1 MKLFLTK
8 CIAILFLAGCS
19 SLENLKTNF
28 ELRMLSKP
36 DVAYI
41 VKSGDSVWS
50 IALKYNIDPQNII
63 VSNNLSKPFRIFPGE
78 KLFLSE
84 DVNNTILAVDDL
96 LSSWERPIKS
106 NKKPKIQGSYWL
118 VFNEQ
123 KGSSIFAAQKGKV
136 VVSGPDIPGY
146 GNLVMISHPNGFISL
161 YAHCQNIFVETGET
175 VSQGMV
181 IAQVGS
187 SETSSPMLRFQLRK
201 NGTPVKAKS
210 IKF

>member
-1 MKLFLTK
+1 M
-8 CIAILFLAGCS
+8 
-19 SLENLKTNF
+19 
-28 ELRMLSKP
+28 
-36 DVAYI
+36 
-41 VKSGDSVWS
+41 
-50 IALKYNIDPQNII
+50 
-63 VSNNLSKPFRIFPGE
+63 
-78 KLFLSE
+78 SE

-96 LSSWERPIKS
+96 LSSWERPIRS

-175 VSQGMV
+175 VSQGKV

-201 NGTPVKAKS
+201 NGTPVKAKT

>member
-1 MKLFLTK
+1 MKLFLIK

-84 DVNNTILAVDDL
+84 DVNNTILAVDNL
-96 LSSWERPIKS
+96 LSSWKRPIKS

-175 VSQGMV
+175 VSQGKV

>member
-1 MKLFLTK
+1 MKLFLIK

-36 DVAYI
+36 DVPYI

-84 DVNNTILAVDDL
+84 DVNNTILAVDNL
-96 LSSWERPIKS
+96 LSSWKRPIKS

-146 GNLVMISHPNGFISL
+146 GNLVIISHPNGFISL

-175 VSQGMV
+175 VSQGKV